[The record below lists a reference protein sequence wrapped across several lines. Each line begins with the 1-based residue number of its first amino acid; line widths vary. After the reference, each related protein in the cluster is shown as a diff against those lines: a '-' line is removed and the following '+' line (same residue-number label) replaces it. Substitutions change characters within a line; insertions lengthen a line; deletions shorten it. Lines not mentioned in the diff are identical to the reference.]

1 MKVDP
6 ANRPKTT
13 PLQKKVVGILEHNTR
28 FKLHNELHM
37 GPCEL
42 LEAPTHVS
50 HFALLIDDDETRHE
64 HRMITQLCEHY
75 SVTPPP
81 EDVTHFTVKLG
92 TFRFK
97 WERHT
102 EFSNYTFFIEA
113 PFDTPFLANAIDQVP
128 SSWLEGLPGEVIA
141 ATHIAIE
148 SNERPHRSLDE
159 LAHLFTANTLM
170 GAEVTAGAAIVW
182 TDNKIHADGF
192 GRILIHDVDLRA
204 RQAGRMVQ
212 RLIEIETYRMLAMR
226 PVSMAR
232 KYIPVLA
239 DFDERLAELTSNN
252 SALDCLED
260 ERKLLDDITHLAAEI
275 ERISAQTTSR
285 FNASLAYH
293 HIVKQR
299 VTRLRENRIQGLQM
313 FHEFMDQRLTGSIQ
327 TCSSVQKHL
336 ETLSNHVSRASSLL
350 RTRVEISM
358 EEQSRDL
365 LQSMDNR
372 VKLQLRLQETVEG
385 LSVVVLSY
393 YLLGIVGYGLKG
405 LKSAG
410 IPLNVELSIGIAIPV
425 VVGAVFYSMRRMRKV
440 LKH

>member
-1 MKVDP
+1 MTTDTEKR
-6 ANRPKTT
+6 AKTP
-13 PLQKKVVGILEHNTR
+13 PLHKKVVGIMEHHSR
-28 FKLHNELHM
+28 FKLQSELHM

-42 LEAPTHVS
+42 LEAPTQVS
-50 HFALLIDDDETRHE
+50 HLALLVGSDEARHE
-64 HRMITQLCEHY
+64 HRMITQLCDHY

-81 EDVTHFTVKLG
+81 EDATHFTVDLG
-92 TFRFK
+92 AFRFK
-97 WERHT
+97 WDRHS
-102 EFSNYTFFIEA
+102 EFSNYTFFVDS
-113 PFDTPFLANAIDQVP
+113 PFETPFTENAIDHVP
-128 SSWLEGLPGEVIA
+128 SSWLEKLPGEVIA
-141 ATHIAIE
+141 ATHIALE
-148 SNERPHRSLDE
+148 SSKRSHRNLDE
-159 LAHLFTANTLM
+159 LAHFFTANTLM
-170 GAEVTAGAAIVW
+170 GAEVAAGAALVW

-226 PVSMAR
+226 PVAIAR
-232 KYIPVLA
+232 QYIPVLA
-239 DFDERLAELTSNN
+239 SFDERLADLTSHNN
-252 SALDCLED
+252 QLDSLED
-260 ERKLLDDITHLAAEI
+260 ERKLLDDITQLAAEI

-358 EEQSRDL
+358 EAQSRDL

-385 LSVVVLSY
+385 LSIVVLSY
-393 YLLGIVGYGLKG
+393 YLIGLVAYGLKG

-410 IPLNVELSIGIAIPV
+410 LPINVELGTGIAIPIV
-425 VVGAVFYSMRRMRKV
+425 IGAVFFSMRRLRKV
-440 LKH
+440 LKK